1 MIRINL
7 LPVRAAKKKESVR
20 LQFTIAGLVVFLCVS
35 VTFIVYLTLRGEAS
49 ALSTSI
55 SNGEQELGQLK
66 LKIGELSKIKEQ
78 KKIVE
83 SKLDIINEL
92 EKART
97 GPANF
102 FKMLSDSV
110 PERAWV
116 ASIKDDGRGI
126 ALKGYASTDEDV
138 AECMRSLAKYT
149 AVFEAVDLEVAQRVV
164 ESETKTDVVAFTLR
178 LEKVKPPEEKKT
190 DKDKDKDKEKK

>member
-20 LQFTIAGLVVFLCVS
+20 LQFTIAGLVIFLCVS
-35 VTFIVYLTLRGEAS
+35 AMLIVYVTLRSEAS
-49 ALSTSI
+49 SLSSGI
-55 SNGEQELGQLK
+55 SGGEQELGQLK
-66 LKIGELSKIKEQ
+66 MKIGELSRIKEQ

-83 SKLDIINEL
+83 NKLNIINEL

-102 FKMLSDSV
+102 FKMLSDSA

-116 ASIKDDGRGI
+116 ASIKDDGNNI
-126 ALKGYASTDEDV
+126 VLKGYASTDEDV
-138 AECMRSLAKYT
+138 AEFMRNLAKYKE
-149 AVFEAVDLEVAQRVV
+149 FIEAVELEVAQRVV
-164 ESETKTDVVAFTLR
+164 EIETKTDVVGFTLR
-178 LEKVKPPEEKKT
+178 IEKVKPPEEKKT
-190 DKDKDKDKEKK
+190 EKDAGKEKK